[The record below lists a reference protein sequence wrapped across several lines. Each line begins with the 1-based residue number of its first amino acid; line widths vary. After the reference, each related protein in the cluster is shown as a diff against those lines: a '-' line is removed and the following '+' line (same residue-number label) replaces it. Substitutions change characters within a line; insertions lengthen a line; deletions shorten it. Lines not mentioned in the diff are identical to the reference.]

1 MYYGLYLSAS
11 GVLANTHR
19 QDVFANNLANVE
31 TAGFKPM
38 LADVRQRPAE
48 SVEDR
53 LPFRDRQPL
62 LDRLGGGVLVEP
74 RGAAFSAAA
83 VNETGRPLDAALL
96 EGDTFF
102 SVEVGL
108 GQGRTQ
114 TRVTR
119 NGQFVTDA
127 QGFLRT
133 SNGHRVLGE
142 DDRPIQL
149 DTGAGRIEIDARGWL
164 RQNGEDVVQLGVS
177 RIDQPG
183 GQLRPAGD
191 NTFAFLADDPR
202 LPADDFGLAPKS
214 LEASGADPI
223 ATLMQVVSSSKSAMG
238 NATMMRYQ
246 DAMIDRAVNT
256 LGKVS

>member
-53 LPFRDRQPL
+53 LPFRDRHPK

-74 RGAAFSAAA
+74 RGAAFSAAVA
-83 VNETGRPLDAALL
+83 QQTNRPLDAALRDD
-96 EGDTFF
+96 DTFF
-102 SVEVGL
+102 SVEVSL

-119 NGQFVTDA
+119 DGRFMVDQAGLLTTTA
-127 QGFLRT
+127 
-133 SNGHRVLGE
+133 GHRVLGE
-142 DDRPIQL
+142 DDRPIAIDPQA
-149 DTGAGRIEIDARGWL
+149 GAVAVDDQGRL
-164 RQNGEDVVQLGVS
+164 LQNGQEVARLGVA
-177 RIDQPG
+177 RVDNPG
-183 GQLRPAGD
+183 STLRPAGD
-191 NTFAFLADDPR
+191 NTFAFLTDDPR
-202 LPADDFGLAPKS
+202 ALADGFELAPGHI
-214 LEASGADPI
+214 EASGANPI
-223 ATLMQVVSSSKSAMG
+223 TTLMQVVSSSKSAMG
-238 NATMMRYQ
+238 NASMIRYQ

-256 LGKVS
+256 LGKVT